1 MLPLLLSLVTFM
13 CGKGRNNLCSLLLL
27 QQRAISLAGKL
38 MGHHSNN
45 RNEMLLKY
53 HKVIKMLWVVQK
65 GRANQEGNCLFI
77 LEKKK
82 KLQARYFLLVY
93 TKLGKRLI
101 SIATMLIIP
110 HKQEV
115 HLTYPCSLL
124 SVGSRETLET
134 LGSLDVR

>member
-82 KLQARYFLLVY
+82 LQARCFLLVY
-93 TKLGKRLI
+93 TELGKRLI

-115 HLTYPCSLL
+115 HLTYPSSLL

>member
-13 CGKGRNNLCSLLLL
+13 CGKGRNRLCSLLLL

-53 HKVIKMLWVVQK
+53 HEVIKMLWVVQK
-65 GRANQEGNCLFI
+65 EELIKREIVFSSLR
-77 LEKKK
+77 KK

-93 TKLGKRLI
+93 TELGKRLI
-101 SIATMLIIP
+101 SIATMLIIS

-115 HLTYPCSLL
+115 HLTYPSSLL

-134 LGSLDVR
+134 LRSLDVR